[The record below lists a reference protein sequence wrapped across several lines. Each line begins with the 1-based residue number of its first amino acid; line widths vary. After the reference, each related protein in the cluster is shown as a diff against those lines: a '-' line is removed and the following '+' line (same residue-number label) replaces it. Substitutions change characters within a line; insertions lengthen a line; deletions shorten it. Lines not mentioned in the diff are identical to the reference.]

1 MHPSDIFKG
10 NNSEKMFNLTNKNK
24 HKNTTNNYSLKDK
37 KYNESLIQDDVIE
50 EIEEIEKIEVKRK
63 PVFGGPPIIGEL
75 TRKNNDQNSY
85 FMACCIKGGLT
96 SDNQILIAHE
106 WALENNF
113 IINDNDGNIS
123 CNDFAQKVSQQFQ
136 TTYHSDWKLKGPSIK
151 GHYLIIDS
159 KTRKIIFDSAGFR
172 NIDV

>member
-24 HKNTTNNYSLKDK
+24 HKNITNNYSLKDK
-37 KYNESLIQDDVIE
+37 KYNESLIQDEVIE

-85 FMACCIKGGLT
+85 F
-96 SDNQILIAHE
+96 
-106 WALENNF
+106 NF

-151 GHYLIIDS
+151 GHYSIIDS